1 MRSPISRKFTLVFM
15 IFGLAILC
23 SGCVNSTA
31 SSALT
36 TNIPISNKKV
46 LFTPTPQIRIN
57 EHSTAMPSHRT
68 LPHRVSLAVSP
79 QSTLAAPA
87 RSHQSLR
94 LLLACSGPTARDG
107 FSATY
112 THARAC
118 VYTAP
123 GATLTISVHFCGG
136 KADPS
141 SILQRN
147 AIAGVG
153 GFYEWDWAPIADCNG
168 GRVWGWNV
176 KVTAQMQEINASVS
190 EASSTQS
197 AISTSSSS
205 SSSASSN
212 P

>member
-1 MRSPISRKFTLVFM
+1 MRSPISRKFTLVLM

-31 SSALT
+31 SSALAANT
-36 TNIPISNKKV
+36 QVSNKQAPV
-46 LFTPTPQIRIN
+46 TPTLPIRIN
-57 EHSTAMPSHRT
+57 EHPTAISSHR
-68 LPHRVSLAVSP
+68 PQRVSLAASS
-79 QSTLAAPA
+79 QSTMAASTQSH
-87 RSHQSLR
+87 RSLK
-94 LLLACSGPTARDG
+94 LLLACSRPTARDG
-107 FSATY
+107 FSVTN

-118 VYTAP
+118 VYTTP
-123 GATLTISVHFCGG
+123 GATLTISVHFCSG

-147 AIAGVG
+147 AIAGVS
-153 GFYEWDWAPIADCNG
+153 GFYEWNWTPIADCNG
-168 GRVWGWNV
+168 ERVWGWNV
-176 KVTAQMQEINASVS
+176 KVTAQMQETSVSVS

-205 SSSASSN
+205 SSSASSS